1 MKLKLYKNMSEK
13 ERIGKR
19 LIEEIDME
27 GVLHGESS
35 VIDPTILINATQSI
49 AEYNYMYIE
58 EFKRF
63 YFINNIVAVRNG
75 LFRVE
80 AHVDVLES
88 FQAPIKALNV
98 IIDKQERAS
107 FNKYLDSGDWVT
119 TCKQFTNVLSFPNGF
134 NENGEYILLVAGG

>member
-1 MKLKLYKNMSEK
+1 MQLKLYKNLSEK
-13 ERIGKR
+13 ARIGKT
-19 LIEEIDME
+19 LVEEIDMT

-49 AEYNYMYIE
+49 AEYNYMYIN

-88 FQAPIKALNV
+88 FEAPIKALNV
-98 IIDKQERAS
+98 IIDKQEKAS

>member
-1 MKLKLYKNMSEK
+1 MQLKLYKNLSEK
-13 ERIGKR
+13 ARIGKT
-19 LIEEIDME
+19 LVEEIDMT

-49 AEYNYMYIE
+49 AGYNYMYIN

-88 FQAPIKALNV
+88 FEAPIKALSV
-98 IIDKQERAS
+98 IIDKQEKAS

-134 NENGEYILLVAGG
+134 NESGEYILLVAGG